1 MPHATAN
8 RIRPQGRKSD
18 GHNGEVRK
26 GCVTVKHTAT
36 DGKGSSSEYS
46 SNNAVNLNVDATD
59 TGDDYGFNWNNDN
72 KDNSNDNN
80 RVRPVLAFRWKCFL
94 TRFFLNNMTEQ
105 EIIEEQLATGI
116 NYLMRVGQFY
126 HAYDGAAFAL
136 ARLTGYQVP
145 RLHRYDLG
153 SRMVDY
159 GLNMAELIREANT
172 TREKGPALER
182 FLLCHGNLMMVLRA
196 CSDLRIID
204 SKKHAQLTLLL
215 VRIGKQATAWKNR
228 YSACGKTSTTAPIA
242 LGAPSPSS

>member
-8 RIRPQGRKSD
+8 RIRPSGRKFH

-26 GCVTVKHTAT
+26 CCVTAKHTDT

-46 SNNAVNLNVDATD
+46 ANNAVNLNVDATD
-59 TGDDYGFNWNNDN
+59 TGDDYGFNWNNN
-72 KDNSNDNN
+72 KDNTNDNN

-105 EIIEEQLATGI
+105 EIIKEQQATGI
-116 NYLMRVGQFY
+116 NYLMRVGLFY
-126 HAYDGAAFAL
+126 H
-136 ARLTGYQVP
+136 
-145 RLHRYDLG
+145 
-153 SRMVDY
+153 
-159 GLNMAELIREANT
+159 
-172 TREKGPALER
+172 
-182 FLLCHGNLMMVLRA
+182 
-196 CSDLRIID
+196 ID